1 MSSASVLLLI
11 VIAAAVVAFSLD
23 LDWLPADVVALG
35 LLVALVLSGILPP
48 EIAFSGFGNEAVLM
62 ILGLLV
68 MTVGL
73 SRTGV
78 VALVGQ
84 WVVRRIGDRP
94 DRLLPM
100 IMGSSAGLSA
110 FMSNTGATAFFLPI
124 VLSLSRTLKVSASKL
139 LMPLAFATI
148 LASSVTLIG
157 TSTNIVV
164 SGIMTTYGL
173 PPLGMFELSIVGV
186 PILLVGLVYMLT
198 LGRKLIPDRALPE
211 SDLGVANLRPYLFEM
226 VIPEN
231 SEFVGQDLAQLQL
244 GAQFDVNVLRIVRAG
259 EEIMMPSSDL
269 VLQAG
274 DLALVEGERDRILQ
288 LETFSGLKLDR
299 ERELGRDE
307 LESTGIGVYEVVLM
321 PRSPMLHRSLAEMSF
336 RERYG
341 LQALGIHHQGSA
353 RYGKLSGTKL
363 EAGDQ
368 LLVRGHRENVQ
379 ALEEEGLFRMLQNV
393 PWSPPNRRQAIMCAS
408 IFVGVIVAASVN
420 LLPLPVAVVLGM
432 FLVFATRCITPEQAY
447 REVQWSTIILV
458 GSMLSL
464 GFALENTGTA
474 SYLAS
479 LIGELAAGM
488 PPIYLLGG
496 FFALTMLL
504 TQPMSNQA
512 ASIVVVPLAIQT
524 SLQLGLN
531 PRPFVVIIALGAS
544 CSFLTPLEP
553 ACLLVYG
560 PGNYRFMDFFKVG
573 VLLTGIVMML
583 SLLLVPVA
591 WPLGG

>member
-1 MSSASVLLLI
+1 MSSESVLLLI

-23 LDWLPADVVALG
+23 LDWLPPDVVALG
-35 LLVALVLSGILPP
+35 LLVALVLSGILSP

-78 VALVGQ
+78 VAMVGQ

-110 FMSNTGATAFFLPI
+110 VMSNTGATAFFLPI

-186 PILLVGLVYMLT
+186 PILMVGLIYMLT
-198 LGRKLIPDRALPE
+198 LGRSLIPERALPE
-211 SDLGVANLRPYLFEM
+211 ADLGVANLRSYLFEM
-226 VIPEN
+226 VVPED
-231 SEFVGQDLAQLQL
+231 SAFVGQDLDQLQL

-259 EEIMMPSSDL
+259 EEIMMPSPDL

-274 DLALVEGERDRILQ
+274 DLALVEGERDRILE

-299 ERELGRDE
+299 ESGLGRDE
-307 LESTGIGVYEVVLM
+307 LESTQIGVYEVVLM

-341 LQALGIHHQGSA
+341 LQALGIHHHGSP
-353 RYGKLSGTKL
+353 RYGKLSGIKL

-379 ALEEEGLFRMLQNV
+379 ALEEEGLFRVLQNV
-393 PWSPPNRRQAIMCAS
+393 PWSPPNRRQAILCAS

-432 FLVFATRCITPEQAY
+432 FLMFATRCITPEQAY

-474 SYLAS
+474 SYLAR
-479 LIGELAAGM
+479 LIGGMAAGLS
-488 PPIYLLGG
+488 PIYLLAG

-573 VLLTGIVMML
+573 VLLTGIVMLL
-583 SLLLVPVA
+583 SLVLVPVA
-591 WPLGG
+591 WPLSG

>member
-1 MSSASVLLLI
+1 MSSESVLLLI

-23 LDWLPADVVALG
+23 LDWLPPDVVALG
-35 LLVALVLSGILPP
+35 LLVALVLSGILSP

-78 VALVGQ
+78 VAMVGQ

-110 FMSNTGATAFFLPI
+110 VMSNTGATAFFLPI

-186 PILLVGLVYMLT
+186 PILMVGLIYMLT
-198 LGRKLIPDRALPE
+198 LGRSLIPERALPE
-211 SDLGVANLRPYLFEM
+211 ADLGVANLRSYLFEM
-226 VIPEN
+226 VVPED
-231 SEFVGQDLAQLQL
+231 SAFVGQDLDQLQL

-259 EEIMMPSSDL
+259 EEIMMPSPDV

-274 DLALVEGERDRILQ
+274 DLALVEGERDRILE

-299 ERELGRDE
+299 ESGLGRDE
-307 LESTGIGVYEVVLM
+307 LESTQIGVYEVVLM

-341 LQALGIHHQGSA
+341 LQALGIHHHGSP
-353 RYGKLSGTKL
+353 RYGKLSCIKL

-379 ALEEEGLFRMLQNV
+379 ALEEEGLFRVLQNV
-393 PWSPPNRRQAIMCAS
+393 PWSPPNRRQAILCAS

-432 FLVFATRCITPEQAY
+432 FLMFATRCITPEQAY

-474 SYLAS
+474 SYLAR
-479 LIGELAAGM
+479 LIGGMAAGLS
-488 PPIYLLGG
+488 PIYLLAG

-573 VLLTGIVMML
+573 VLLTGIVMLL
-583 SLLLVPVA
+583 SLVLVPVA
-591 WPLGG
+591 WPLSG